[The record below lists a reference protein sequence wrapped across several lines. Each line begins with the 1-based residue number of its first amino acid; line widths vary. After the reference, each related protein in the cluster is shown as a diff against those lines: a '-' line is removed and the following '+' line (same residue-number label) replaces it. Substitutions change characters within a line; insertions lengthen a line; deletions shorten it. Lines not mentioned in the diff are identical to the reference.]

1 MVEVWR
7 YWEFE
12 HPSSSVVRVIA
23 TPTGLELFAVDVL
36 QIVAPILNDDFVR
49 SIEVQKRLV
58 MMENN
63 QVSLVSTLSALSIHS
78 LISRTSVVEHNV
90 VRQFMQWVRTNV
102 MPVFKNDISLI
113 AVEQPKYL
121 FQEIDYSQKD
131 SLIKYLYFQNSESW
145 SSNSIDLYLKFIF
158 KKLPLP
164 VSCPQT
170 IDLNGIDFRSKYFQV
185 LKTVLRS
192 ASSYEYVYE
201 DLVIRAADLLI
212 AQSLDLLVYYHLN
225 KLNELDLNQ
234 VLEQGLI
241 LQALGTMVSKSIENF
256 KDLKP
261 MYLNLL
267 NYFSAEMLA
276 STGLNS
282 ETD

>member
-78 LISRTSVVEHNV
+78 LVSLPTVIEHNV

-102 MPVFKNDISLI
+102 MPVFKNDVTMI

-131 SLIKYLYFQNSESW
+131 SLIKYLYFQNSDSW

-164 VSCPQT
+164 AGCPQT
-170 IDLNGIDFRSKYFQV
+170 IDLNGIDLRSRYFQV

-192 ASSYEYVYE
+192 VSSYEYVYE
-201 DLVIRAADLLI
+201 DLVIRSANLLI

-241 LQALGTMVSKSIENF
+241 LQALGTMVNKSIDNF

-267 NYFSAEMLA
+267 DYFSAEMLA
-276 STGLNS
+276 L
-282 ETD
+282 D

>member
-12 HPSSSVVRVIA
+12 HPSSCVVRVIA

-36 QIVAPILNDDFVR
+36 QIVAPILINDFVR

-78 LISRTSVVEHNV
+78 LISLTIVEHNV

-102 MPVFKNDISLI
+102 MPVFKNDVSLI

-164 VSCPQT
+164 ASCPQT
-170 IDLNGIDFRSKYFQV
+170 IDLNSIDSRTRYFQV

-201 DLVIRAADLLI
+201 ELVIRSANLLI
-212 AQSLDLLVYYHLN
+212 AQSLDLLVYYHLK
-225 KLNELDLNQ
+225 KLNESDFNQ

-241 LQALGTMVSKSIENF
+241 LQALRTMVNKSIDNF

-267 NYFSAEMLA
+267 DYFSAEMLA
-276 STGLNS
+276 L
-282 ETD
+282 D

>member
-36 QIVAPILNDDFVR
+36 QIVAPILNDDFVK

-78 LISRTSVVEHNV
+78 LVSLPTVIEHNV

-102 MPVFKNDISLI
+102 MPVFKNDVTMI

-131 SLIKYLYFQNSESW
+131 SLIKYLYFQNSDSW

-164 VSCPQT
+164 ASCPQT
-170 IDLNGIDFRSKYFQV
+170 IDLNGIDLRSRYFQV

-192 ASSYEYVYE
+192 VSSYEYVYE
-201 DLVIRAADLLI
+201 DLVVRSANLLI

-225 KLNELDLNQ
+225 KLNDLDLNQ
-234 VLEQGLI
+234 VIEQGLI
-241 LQALGTMVSKSIENF
+241 LQALGTMVNKSIDNF

-267 NYFSAEMLA
+267 DYFSAEMLA
-276 STGLNS
+276 L
-282 ETD
+282 D

>member
-1 MVEVWR
+1 MVKVWR

-12 HPSSSVVRVIA
+12 HPSNSVVRVIA

-58 MMENN
+58 IMENN

-78 LISRTSVVEHNV
+78 LVSLPTVIEHNV
-90 VRQFMQWVRTNV
+90 IRQFMQWVRTNV
-102 MPVFKNDISLI
+102 MPVFKNDVTMI

-131 SLIKYLYFQNSESW
+131 SLIKYLYFQNIDSW

-164 VSCPQT
+164 ASRPQT
-170 IDLNGIDFRSKYFQV
+170 IDLNGIDLRSRYFQV

-192 ASSYEYVYE
+192 VSSYEYVYE
-201 DLVIRAADLLI
+201 DLVIRSENLLI
-212 AQSLDLLVYYHLN
+212 AQSLDLLVYYHL
-225 KLNELDLNQ
+225 KKINELDLNQ
-234 VLEQGLI
+234 VIEQGLI
-241 LQALGTMVSKSIENF
+241 LQALGTMVNKSIENF

-267 NYFSAEMLA
+267 DYFSAEMLA
-276 STGLNS
+276 L
-282 ETD
+282 D

>member
-102 MPVFKNDISLI
+102 MPVFKKDVRVI

-145 SSNSIDLYLKFIF
+145 SSNSIDLYFKFLF

-164 VSCPQT
+164 ANCPPT
-170 IDLNGIDFRSKYFQV
+170 IDLNGINFRTKYFQV

-192 ASSYEYVYE
+192 VSSYEYVYE
-201 DLVIRAADLLI
+201 DLVISSANLLI

-225 KLNELDLNQ
+225 KFNESDLNQ

-241 LQALGTMVSKSIENF
+241 LQALGTMVNKSIENF

-267 NYFSAEMLA
+267 DYFSAEMLA
-276 STGLNS
+276 L
-282 ETD
+282 E

>member
-12 HPSSSVVRVIA
+12 HPSSSVVRVIV
-23 TPTGLELFAVDVL
+23 TPSGLELFAVDVL

-58 MMENN
+58 MMENS

-78 LISRTSVVEHNV
+78 LISLTIVEHNV
-90 VRQFMQWVRTNV
+90 VKQFMQWVRTNV
-102 MPVFKNDISLI
+102 MPVFKNDVTMI
-113 AVEQPKYL
+113 AIEQPKYL
-121 FQEIDYSQKD
+121 FQQIDYSQKD
-131 SLIKYLYFQNSESW
+131 SLIKYLYFQNSDSW
-145 SSNSIDLYLKFIF
+145 SSNSIDLYLKFIL

-164 VSCPQT
+164 ASCPQT
-170 IDLNGIDFRSKYFQV
+170 IDLNGIDFRSRYFQV
-185 LKTVLRS
+185 LKIVLRS
-192 ASSYEYVYE
+192 VSSYEYVYE
-201 DLVIRAADLLI
+201 DLVIRSANLLI

-225 KLNELDLNQ
+225 KLNESNLNQ

-241 LQALGTMVSKSIENF
+241 LQALGTMVNKSIENF

-267 NYFSAEMLA
+267 DYFSAEMLA
-276 STGLNS
+276 L
-282 ETD
+282 D

>member
-12 HPSSSVVRVIA
+12 HPSTYVVRVIA
-23 TPTGLELFAVDVL
+23 TPSGLELFAVDVL
-36 QIVAPILNDDFVR
+36 QIVAPINDELVR

-78 LISRTSVVEHNV
+78 LISLPTVVEQNV

-102 MPVFKNDISLI
+102 MPVFKNDVTMI

-121 FQEIDYSQKD
+121 FQQIDYSQKD

-145 SSNSIDLYLKFIF
+145 SSNSIDLYLKFVF
-158 KKLPLP
+158 KKIPTSA
-164 VSCPQT
+164 SCPQT
-170 IDLNGIDFRSKYFQV
+170 IDLNAIDSRTRYFQV
-185 LKTVLRS
+185 LKTALRS
-192 ASSYEYVYE
+192 VSSYEDIYE
-201 DLVIRAADLLI
+201 DLVIKSANLLI
-212 AQSLDLLVYYHLN
+212 AQSLDLLVYYHLI
-225 KLNELDLNQ
+225 KLNEGDLSH
-234 VLEQGLI
+234 VIEQGLI
-241 LQALGTMVSKSIENF
+241 LQAIQAIANKLSIDHFE
-256 KDLKP
+256 DLKP

-267 NYFSAEMLA
+267 DYFSAEMLA
-276 STGLNS
+276 L
-282 ETD
+282 D

>member
-36 QIVAPILNDDFVR
+36 QIVAPILIDDLVR

-102 MPVFKNDISLI
+102 MPVFKNDVTMI
-113 AVEQPKYL
+113 AIEQPKYL
-121 FQEIDYSQKD
+121 FQQIDYDQKD
-131 SLIKYLYFQNSESW
+131 SLIKYLYFQNSDSW
-145 SSNSIDLYLKFIF
+145 SSNNIDLYLKFIL

-164 VSCPQT
+164 ASCPQT
-170 IDLNGIDFRSKYFQV
+170 IDLNSIDSRTRYFQA

-192 ASSYEYVYE
+192 VSSYEYVYE
-201 DLVIRAADLLI
+201 DLVISSANLLI

-225 KLNELDLNQ
+225 KLNESGLNQ

-241 LQALGTMVSKSIENF
+241 LQAMGTMVNKSIDNF

-267 NYFSAEMLA
+267 DYFSAEMLA
-276 STGLNS
+276 L
-282 ETD
+282 D

>member
-49 SIEVQKRLV
+49 SIEVRKRLV

-102 MPVFKNDISLI
+102 MPVFKNDVTMI

-164 VSCPQT
+164 ASCPQT
-170 IDLNGIDFRSKYFQV
+170 IDLNGIDFRRKYFQV

-192 ASSYEYVYE
+192 VSSYEYAYE
-201 DLVIRAADLLI
+201 DLVIRSENLLI

-225 KLNELDLNQ
+225 KLNDLDLNQ
-234 VLEQGLI
+234 VLSQGLI
-241 LQALGTMVSKSIENF
+241 LQALGTMVNKSIENF

-267 NYFSAEMLA
+267 DYFSAEMLA
-276 STGLNS
+276 L
-282 ETD
+282 D

>member
-12 HPSSSVVRVIA
+12 HPSTYVVRVIA
-23 TPTGLELFAVDVL
+23 TPSGLELFAVDVL
-36 QIVAPILNDDFVR
+36 QIVAPINDDLVR

-78 LISRTSVVEHNV
+78 LISLTIVEHNV
-90 VRQFMQWVRTNV
+90 VKQFMQWVRTNV
-102 MPVFKNDISLI
+102 MPVFKNDVTMI
-113 AVEQPKYL
+113 AIEQPKYL
-121 FQEIDYSQKD
+121 FQQIDYSQKD
-131 SLIKYLYFQNSESW
+131 SLIKYLYFQNSDSW
-145 SSNSIDLYLKFIF
+145 SSNSIDLYLKFIL

-164 VSCPQT
+164 ASCPQT
-170 IDLNGIDFRSKYFQV
+170 IDLNSIDSRTRYFQV

-192 ASSYEYVYE
+192 VSSYEYVYE
-201 DLVIRAADLLI
+201 DLVIRSANLLI

-225 KLNELDLNQ
+225 KLNESDLNQ

-241 LQALGTMVSKSIENF
+241 LQALGTMVKKSIDNF

-267 NYFSAEMLA
+267 DYFSAEMLA
-276 STGLNS
+276 L
-282 ETD
+282 D

>member
-36 QIVAPILNDDFVR
+36 QIVAPILIDDFVR
-49 SIEVQKRLV
+49 SIEVHKRLV

-78 LISRTSVVEHNV
+78 LISQTSVVEHNV

-102 MPVFKNDISLI
+102 MPVFKNDVRMI

-145 SSNSIDLYLKFIF
+145 SSNSIDLYLKFIL

-164 VSCPQT
+164 ANCPQT
-170 IDLNGIDFRSKYFQV
+170 IDLNGIDFRTKYFQV
-185 LKTVLRS
+185 LKTVLKS
-192 ASSYEYVYE
+192 VISYEYVYE
-201 DLVIRAADLLI
+201 DLVIRSANLLI
-212 AQSLDLLVYYHLN
+212 AQSLDLLVYCHLN
-225 KLNELDLNQ
+225 KLNESDLNQ

-241 LQALGTMVSKSIENF
+241 LQALGTMVNKSIENF

-267 NYFSAEMLA
+267 DYFSAEMLA
-276 STGLNS
+276 L
-282 ETD
+282 D

>member
-58 MMENN
+58 MMENK

-102 MPVFKNDISLI
+102 MPVFKNDVTMI

-131 SLIKYLYFQNSESW
+131 SLIKYLYFQNSDSW

-164 VSCPQT
+164 ASCPQT
-170 IDLNGIDFRSKYFQV
+170 IDFNGIDFRSRYFQV

-192 ASSYEYVYE
+192 VSNYEYVYE
-201 DLVIRAADLLI
+201 DLVIRSENLLI

-225 KLNELDLNQ
+225 QLNESDLNQ
-234 VLEQGLI
+234 VIEQGLI
-241 LQALGTMVSKSIENF
+241 LQALGTMVNKSIENF

-267 NYFSAEMLA
+267 GYFSAEMLA
-276 STGLNS
+276 L
-282 ETD
+282 D

>member
-23 TPTGLELFAVDVL
+23 TPSGLELFAVDVL

-78 LISRTSVVEHNV
+78 LISLTIVEHNV
-90 VRQFMQWVRTNV
+90 VKQFMQWVRTNV
-102 MPVFKNDISLI
+102 MPVFKNDVTMI
-113 AVEQPKYL
+113 AIEQPKYL
-121 FQEIDYSQKD
+121 FQQIDYDQKD
-131 SLIKYLYFQNSESW
+131 SLIKYLYFQNSDSW

-164 VSCPQT
+164 ASCPQT
-170 IDLNGIDFRSKYFQV
+170 IDLNGIDFRTRYFQV

-192 ASSYEYVYE
+192 VSNYEYVYE
-201 DLVIRAADLLI
+201 DLVIRSANLLI

-225 KLNELDLNQ
+225 KLNEFDINQ

-241 LQALGTMVSKSIENF
+241 LQALGTMVNKSIDNF

-267 NYFSAEMLA
+267 DYFSAEMLA
-276 STGLNS
+276 L
-282 ETD
+282 D

>member
-12 HPSSSVVRVIA
+12 HPSTYVVRVIA

-36 QIVAPILNDDFVR
+36 QIVAPALNDDLVR
-49 SIEVQKRLV
+49 LMDIEVHKRLV

-78 LISRTSVVEHNV
+78 LISLTTVVEHNV
-90 VRQFMQWVRTNV
+90 VKQFMQWVRTNV
-102 MPVFKNDISLI
+102 MPVFKNDVSLI
-113 AVEQPKYL
+113 AIERPKYL
-121 FQEIDYSQKD
+121 FQQIDYEQKD
-131 SLIKYLYFQNSESW
+131 SLIKYLYFQNNESW
-145 SSNSIDLYLKFIF
+145 SSNSIDLYLKFVF
-158 KKLPLP
+158 KRLTLAA
-164 VSCPQT
+164 SCPQT
-170 IDLNGIDFRSKYFQV
+170 IDLNSIDSRTRYFQV

-192 ASSYEYVYE
+192 VSSYEYVYE
-201 DLVIRAADLLI
+201 HLVIRSANLLI
-212 AQSLDLLVYYHLN
+212 AQSLDLLVYYHLI
-225 KLNELDLNQ
+225 KLNHGDLNQ

-241 LQALGTMVSKSIENF
+241 LQALGTTVNKSIDNF
-256 KDLKP
+256 EDLKP

-276 STGLNS
+276 L
-282 ETD
+282 E

>member
-78 LISRTSVVEHNV
+78 LISLPTVVEHNV

-102 MPVFKNDISLI
+102 MPVFKNDVTMI

-131 SLIKYLYFQNSESW
+131 SLIKYLYFQNSDSW
-145 SSNSIDLYLKFIF
+145 SSNSIDLYLKLIF

-164 VSCPQT
+164 ASCPQT
-170 IDLNGIDFRSKYFQV
+170 IDLNGIDFRSRYFQV

-192 ASSYEYVYE
+192 VSSYEYIYE
-201 DLVIRAADLLI
+201 DLVIRSANLLI

-225 KLNELDLNQ
+225 KLNESDLNQ
-234 VLEQGLI
+234 VIEQGLI
-241 LQALGTMVSKSIENF
+241 LQALGTMVNKSIENF

-267 NYFSAEMLA
+267 DYFSAEMLA
-276 STGLNS
+276 L
-282 ETD
+282 D

>member
-23 TPTGLELFAVDVL
+23 TPSGLELFAVDVL

-102 MPVFKNDISLI
+102 MPVFKNDVTMI
-113 AVEQPKYL
+113 AIEQPKYL

-164 VSCPQT
+164 ANCPPT
-170 IDLNGIDFRSKYFQV
+170 IDLNGINFRTKYFQV

-201 DLVIRAADLLI
+201 DLVIRSANLLI

-225 KLNELDLNQ
+225 KFNESDLNQ

-241 LQALGTMVSKSIENF
+241 LQALGTMVNKSIENF
-256 KDLKP
+256 RDLKP

-267 NYFSAEMLA
+267 DYFSAEMLA
-276 STGLNS
+276 L
-282 ETD
+282 D

>member
-12 HPSSSVVRVIA
+12 HPSSFVVRVIA

-78 LISRTSVVEHNV
+78 LISLPTVVEHNV

-102 MPVFKNDISLI
+102 MPVFKNDVTMI

-131 SLIKYLYFQNSESW
+131 SLIKYLYFQNSDSW
-145 SSNSIDLYLKFIF
+145 SLNSIDLYLKFIF

-164 VSCPQT
+164 ASCPQT
-170 IDLNGIDFRSKYFQV
+170 IDLNGIDLRRRYFQV

-192 ASSYEYVYE
+192 VSSYEYVYE
-201 DLVIRAADLLI
+201 DLVVRSANLLI
-212 AQSLDLLVYYHLN
+212 AQSLDLLVYYHL
-225 KLNELDLNQ
+225 KKINESDLNQ
-234 VLEQGLI
+234 VIEQGLI
-241 LQALGTMVSKSIENF
+241 LQALGTMVNKSIDNF

-267 NYFSAEMLA
+267 DYFSAEMLA
-276 STGLNS
+276 L
-282 ETD
+282 D

>member
-12 HPSSSVVRVIA
+12 HPSSYVVRVIA

-36 QIVAPILNDDFVR
+36 QIVAPILNDDLVR

-78 LISRTSVVEHNV
+78 LISLTTVVEHNV
-90 VRQFMQWVRTNV
+90 IRQFMQWVRTNV
-102 MPVFKNDISLI
+102 MPVFKNDVSPI

-121 FQEIDYSQKD
+121 FQQIDYSQKD

-145 SSNSIDLYLKFIF
+145 SSNSIDLYLKFVF
-158 KKLPLP
+158 KKIPTSA
-164 VSCPQT
+164 SCPQT
-170 IDLNGIDFRSKYFQV
+170 IDLNAIDSRARYFQV
-185 LKTVLRS
+185 LKTALRS
-192 ASSYEYVYE
+192 VSSYEDIYE
-201 DLVIRAADLLI
+201 DLVIKSANLLI
-212 AQSLDLLVYYHLN
+212 AQSLDLLVYYHLI
-225 KLNELDLNQ
+225 KFNEGDLNQ

-241 LQALGTMVSKSIENF
+241 LQALGTMVNKSIDNF

-267 NYFSAEMLA
+267 DYFSAEMLA
-276 STGLNS
+276 LDKPLN
-282 ETD
+282 

>member
-12 HPSSSVVRVIA
+12 HPSTYVVRVIA
-23 TPTGLELFAVDVL
+23 TPSGLELFAVDVL
-36 QIVAPILNDDFVR
+36 QIVAPINDDLVR

-78 LISRTSVVEHNV
+78 LISLTIVEHNV
-90 VRQFMQWVRTNV
+90 VKQFMQWVRTNV
-102 MPVFKNDISLI
+102 MPVFKNDVTMI
-113 AVEQPKYL
+113 AIEQPKYL
-121 FQEIDYSQKD
+121 FQQIDYSQKD
-131 SLIKYLYFQNSESW
+131 SLIKYLYFQNSDSW

-164 VSCPQT
+164 ASCPQT
-170 IDLNGIDFRSKYFQV
+170 IDLNSIDSRTRYFQV

-192 ASSYEYVYE
+192 VSSYEYIYE
-201 DLVIRAADLLI
+201 YLVIRSANLLI

-225 KLNELDLNQ
+225 KLNESNFNQ

-241 LQALGTMVSKSIENF
+241 LQALGTMVNKSIDNF

-267 NYFSAEMLA
+267 DYFSAEMLA
-276 STGLNS
+276 L
-282 ETD
+282 D

>member
-12 HPSSSVVRVIA
+12 HPSSYVVRVIA

-58 MMENN
+58 MMENK

-78 LISRTSVVEHNV
+78 LISQTSVVEHNV

-102 MPVFKNDISLI
+102 MPVFKNDVTMI

-121 FQEIDYSQKD
+121 FQQIDYSQKD
-131 SLIKYLYFQNSESW
+131 SLIKYLYFQNSDSW

-164 VSCPQT
+164 ASCPQT
-170 IDLNGIDFRSKYFQV
+170 IDLNGIDFRSRYFQV

-192 ASSYEYVYE
+192 VSSYEYVYE
-201 DLVIRAADLLI
+201 DLVIRSANLLI

-225 KLNELDLNQ
+225 KLNESDLNQ

-241 LQALGTMVSKSIENF
+241 LQALGTMVNKSIDNF

-267 NYFSAEMLA
+267 DYFSAEMLA
-276 STGLNS
+276 L
-282 ETD
+282 D

>member
-12 HPSSSVVRVIA
+12 HPSSYVVRVIA

-36 QIVAPILNDDFVR
+36 QIVAPINDELVR

-63 QVSLVSTLSALSIHS
+63 QVSLVSTLSALSIYS
-78 LISRTSVVEHNV
+78 LISLPTVVEYNII
-90 VRQFMQWVRTNV
+90 RQFMQWVRTNV
-102 MPVFKNDISLI
+102 MPVFKNDVTMI

-121 FQEIDYSQKD
+121 FQQIDYSQKD
-131 SLIKYLYFQNSESW
+131 SLIKYLYFQNSDSW

-164 VSCPQT
+164 ASYPQT
-170 IDLNGIDFRSKYFQV
+170 IDLNGIDFRTRYFQV

-192 ASSYEYVYE
+192 VSSYEYVYE
-201 DLVIRAADLLI
+201 DLVIRSANLLI

-225 KLNELDLNQ
+225 KLNESDLNQ

-241 LQALGTMVSKSIENF
+241 LQALGTMVNKSIDNF

-261 MYLNLL
+261 MYFNLL
-267 NYFSAEMLA
+267 DYFSAEMLA
-276 STGLNS
+276 L
-282 ETD
+282 D

>member
-12 HPSSSVVRVIA
+12 HPSTYVVRVIA
-23 TPTGLELFAVDVL
+23 TPSGLELFAVDVL
-36 QIVAPILNDDFVR
+36 QIVAPINDDLVR

-78 LISRTSVVEHNV
+78 LISLTIVEHNV
-90 VRQFMQWVRTNV
+90 VKQFMQWVRTNV
-102 MPVFKNDISLI
+102 MPVFKNDVTMI
-113 AVEQPKYL
+113 AIEQPKYL
-121 FQEIDYSQKD
+121 FQQIDYDQKD
-131 SLIKYLYFQNSESW
+131 SLIKYLYFQNSDSW
-145 SSNSIDLYLKFIF
+145 SSNSIDLYLKFFF

-164 VSCPQT
+164 ASCPQT
-170 IDLNGIDFRSKYFQV
+170 IDLNSIDSRTRYFQV

-192 ASSYEYVYE
+192 VKSYEYVYE
-201 DLVIRAADLLI
+201 DLVIRSANLLI

-225 KLNELDLNQ
+225 KLNESDLNQ

-241 LQALGTMVSKSIENF
+241 LQALGTMVNKSIDNF

-267 NYFSAEMLA
+267 DYFSAEMLA
-276 STGLNS
+276 L
-282 ETD
+282 D

>member
-12 HPSSSVVRVIA
+12 HPSSSVVRVIV
-23 TPTGLELFAVDVL
+23 TPSGLELFAVDVL

-90 VRQFMQWVRTNV
+90 VKQFMQWVRTNV
-102 MPVFKNDISLI
+102 MPVFKNDVTMI
-113 AVEQPKYL
+113 AIEQPKYL
-121 FQEIDYSQKD
+121 FQQIDYSQKD
-131 SLIKYLYFQNSESW
+131 SLIKYLYFQKSDSW

-164 VSCPQT
+164 ASCPQT
-170 IDLNGIDFRSKYFQV
+170 IDLNGIDFRSRYFQV

-192 ASSYEYVYE
+192 VSSYEYVYE
-201 DLVIRAADLLI
+201 DLVIRSANLLI

-225 KLNELDLNQ
+225 KLNESNLNQ

-241 LQALGTMVSKSIENF
+241 LQALGTMVNKSIENF

-267 NYFSAEMLA
+267 DYFSAEMLA
-276 STGLNS
+276 L
-282 ETD
+282 D

>member
-49 SIEVQKRLV
+49 SIEVHQRLV

-102 MPVFKNDISLI
+102 MPVFKNDVTMI

-121 FQEIDYSQKD
+121 FQQIDYSQKD
-131 SLIKYLYFQNSESW
+131 SLIKYLYFQNSDSW

-158 KKLPLP
+158 N
-164 VSCPQT
+164 T
-170 IDLNGIDFRSKYFQV
+170 N
-185 LKTVLRS
+185 
-192 ASSYEYVYE
+192 
-201 DLVIRAADLLI
+201 LI
-212 AQSLDLLVYYHLN
+212 
-225 KLNELDLNQ
+225 
-234 VLEQGLI
+234 
-241 LQALGTMVSKSIENF
+241 
-256 KDLKP
+256 
-261 MYLNLL
+261 
-267 NYFSAEMLA
+267 
-276 STGLNS
+276 
-282 ETD
+282 

>member
-36 QIVAPILNDDFVR
+36 QIVAPILNDDLVR

-63 QVSLVSTLSALSIHS
+63 QVSLVSTLRALSIHS
-78 LISRTSVVEHNV
+78 LISLTIVEHNV
-90 VRQFMQWVRTNV
+90 VKQFMQWVRTNV
-102 MPVFKNDISLI
+102 MPVFKNDVTMI
-113 AVEQPKYL
+113 AIEQPKYL
-121 FQEIDYSQKD
+121 FQQIDYSQKD
-131 SLIKYLYFQNSESW
+131 SLIKYLYFQNSDSW

-164 VSCPQT
+164 ASCPQT
-170 IDLNGIDFRSKYFQV
+170 IDLNSIDSRTRYFQV
-185 LKTVLRS
+185 LKRVLRS
-192 ASSYEYVYE
+192 VSSYEYVYE
-201 DLVIRAADLLI
+201 DLVIRSANLLI

-225 KLNELDLNQ
+225 KLNESDLNQ
-234 VLEQGLI
+234 VLEEGLI
-241 LQALGTMVSKSIENF
+241 LQALGTMVNKSIDNF

-267 NYFSAEMLA
+267 DYFSAEMLA
-276 STGLNS
+276 L
-282 ETD
+282 D

>member
-12 HPSSSVVRVIA
+12 HPSSSVVRVIV
-23 TPTGLELFAVDVL
+23 TPSGLELFAVDVL
-36 QIVAPILNDDFVR
+36 QIVAPINDDLVR

-78 LISRTSVVEHNV
+78 LISLTIVEHNV
-90 VRQFMQWVRTNV
+90 VKQFMQWVRTNV
-102 MPVFKNDISLI
+102 MPVFKNDVTMI
-113 AVEQPKYL
+113 AIEQPKYL
-121 FQEIDYSQKD
+121 FQQIDYSQKD
-131 SLIKYLYFQNSESW
+131 SLIKYLYFQNSDSW

-164 VSCPQT
+164 ASCPQT
-170 IDLNGIDFRSKYFQV
+170 IDLNSIDSRTRYFQV

-192 ASSYEYVYE
+192 VSSYEYVYE
-201 DLVIRAADLLI
+201 DLVIRSANLLI

-225 KLNELDLNQ
+225 KLKESDLNQ

-241 LQALGTMVSKSIENF
+241 LQALGTMVNKSIDNF

-267 NYFSAEMLA
+267 DYFSAEMLA
-276 STGLNS
+276 L
-282 ETD
+282 D

>member
-78 LISRTSVVEHNV
+78 LISRTSAVEHNV

-102 MPVFKNDISLI
+102 MPVFKNDVTMI

-121 FQEIDYSQKD
+121 FQEIDYSRKD

-164 VSCPQT
+164 ASCPQT
-170 IDLNGIDFRSKYFQV
+170 IDLNGIDFRNKYFQV
-185 LKTVLRS
+185 LKTVIRS
-192 ASSYEYVYE
+192 VSSYEYVYE
-201 DLVIRAADLLI
+201 DLVIRPENLLI

-225 KLNELDLNQ
+225 KLNDLDLNQ

-241 LQALGTMVSKSIENF
+241 LQALGTMVNKSIENF

-276 STGLNS
+276 L
-282 ETD
+282 D

>member
-12 HPSSSVVRVIA
+12 HPSTYVVRVIA
-23 TPTGLELFAVDVL
+23 TPSGLELFAVDVL
-36 QIVAPILNDDFVR
+36 QIVAPINDDLVR

-78 LISRTSVVEHNV
+78 LISLTIVEHNIV
-90 VRQFMQWVRTNV
+90 KQFMQWVRTNV
-102 MPVFKNDISLI
+102 MPVFRNDVTMI
-113 AVEQPKYL
+113 AIEQPKYL
-121 FQEIDYSQKD
+121 FQQIDYSQKD
-131 SLIKYLYFQNSESW
+131 SLIKYLYFQNSDSW
-145 SSNSIDLYLKFIF
+145 SSNSIDLYLKFIL

-164 VSCPQT
+164 ASCPQT
-170 IDLNGIDFRSKYFQV
+170 IDLNSIDSRTRYFQV

-192 ASSYEYVYE
+192 VSSYEYVYE
-201 DLVIRAADLLI
+201 DLVIRSANLLI

-225 KLNELDLNQ
+225 KLNESNLNQ

-241 LQALGTMVSKSIENF
+241 LQALGTMVNKSIDNF

-267 NYFSAEMLA
+267 DYFSAEMLA
-276 STGLNS
+276 L
-282 ETD
+282 D

>member
-36 QIVAPILNDDFVR
+36 QIVAPINDELVR

-78 LISRTSVVEHNV
+78 LISLPIVEHNV
-90 VRQFMQWVRTNV
+90 IRQFMQWVRTNV
-102 MPVFKNDISLI
+102 MPVFKNDVTMI

-131 SLIKYLYFQNSESW
+131 SLIKYLYFQNSDSW

-164 VSCPQT
+164 SGCPQT
-170 IDLNGIDFRSKYFQV
+170 IDFNGIDLRSRYFQV

-192 ASSYEYVYE
+192 VSSYEYVYE
-201 DLVIRAADLLI
+201 DLVIRSANLLI

-241 LQALGTMVSKSIENF
+241 LQALGTMVNKSIDNF

-267 NYFSAEMLA
+267 DYFSAEMLA
-276 STGLNS
+276 L
-282 ETD
+282 D

>member
-1 MVEVWR
+1 
-7 YWEFE
+7 
-12 HPSSSVVRVIA
+12 
-23 TPTGLELFAVDVL
+23 
-36 QIVAPILNDDFVR
+36 
-49 SIEVQKRLV
+49 

-78 LISRTSVVEHNV
+78 LISLTIVEHNIV
-90 VRQFMQWVRTNV
+90 KQFMQWVRTNV
-102 MPVFKNDISLI
+102 MPVFKNDVTMI
-113 AVEQPKYL
+113 AIEQPKYL
-121 FQEIDYSQKD
+121 FQQIDYSQKD
-131 SLIKYLYFQNSESW
+131 SLIKYLYFQNSDSW

-164 VSCPQT
+164 ASCPQT
-170 IDLNGIDFRSKYFQV
+170 IDLNSIDSRTRYFQV

-192 ASSYEYVYE
+192 VSSYEYVYE
-201 DLVIRAADLLI
+201 DLVIRSANLLI

-225 KLNELDLNQ
+225 KLNESNLNQ

-241 LQALGTMVSKSIENF
+241 LQALGTMVNKSIDNF

-267 NYFSAEMLA
+267 DYFSAEMLA
-276 STGLNS
+276 L
-282 ETD
+282 D

>member
-12 HPSSSVVRVIA
+12 HPSSCVVRVIA

-36 QIVAPILNDDFVR
+36 QIVAPINDNLVR

-63 QVSLVSTLSALSIHS
+63 QLSLVSTLSALSIHS
-78 LISRTSVVEHNV
+78 LISLTIVEHNV

-102 MPVFKNDISLI
+102 MPVFKNDVTMI

-131 SLIKYLYFQNSESW
+131 SLIKYLYFQSSDSW

-164 VSCPQT
+164 ASCPQT
-170 IDLNGIDFRSKYFQV
+170 IDLNGIDFRSRYFQV

-192 ASSYEYVYE
+192 VSSYEYVYE
-201 DLVIRAADLLI
+201 DLVIRSENLLI
-212 AQSLDLLVYYHLN
+212 AQSLDLLVYYHSR
-225 KLNELDLNQ
+225 KINELDLNQ
-234 VLEQGLI
+234 VLSQGLI
-241 LQALGTMVSKSIENF
+241 LQALGTMANKSIDNF

-261 MYLNLL
+261 IYLNLL
-267 NYFSAEMLA
+267 DYFSAEMLA
-276 STGLNS
+276 L
-282 ETD
+282 D

>member
-102 MPVFKNDISLI
+102 MPVFKNDVSLI

-145 SSNSIDLYLKFIF
+145 SSNNIDLYLKFIF

-164 VSCPQT
+164 ASCPQT

-192 ASSYEYVYE
+192 VSSYEYVYE
-201 DLVIRAADLLI
+201 DLVIGAADLLI

-225 KLNELDLNQ
+225 KLNESDLNQ

-241 LQALGTMVSKSIENF
+241 LQALGTMVNKSIENF